1 MKKWADKKWV
11 SAQRI
16 RVDCNYAMAEFVGGD
31 NGVSNKEIKELEPGA
46 KTVHSQLLKK
56 RGQGALAFY
65 DLPYEE
71 KEAARL
77 LTAGRKI
84 GRACRNFVVLG
95 IGGSSLG
102 GIALQRALNH
112 PHYNLLSDAERKYR
126 PRLFFADNIDP
137 DGFHALL
144 DILDLRETVFN
155 VISKSGGTAE
165 TMSQFVYVRD
175 RLIKKL
181 GKEGHR
187 SHIVIT
193 TDPEKGRL
201 REIAEREDYLTFPVP
216 AGVGGRFSVLTPVG
230 LLPAAVAGIDIYML
244 LAGARDMDGRCRI
257 SNLWKNPAY
266 LNAALYY
273 LADTKKGKPIA
284 VMMPYADALYGVAD
298 WFRQLWA
305 ESLGKKTDLDGNIVS
320 TGQTPVRALGATDQ
334 HSQLQLYMEGPN
346 NKLITFLV
354 VERLRKRI
362 LLPRSFADVEGVSY
376 LGGHSLNELIA
387 VEQKTTEL
395 ALTRNKRPN
404 LSVIVPEVNAF
415 TLGQLLFM
423 LEVQTVFAGG
433 LYHINPLDQPGVEEG
448 KQFAYG
454 LMGRKGFEHKAK
466 EFAERPEKSKKY
478 II

>member
-1 MKKWADKKWV
+1 
-11 SAQRI
+11 
-16 RVDCNYAMAEFVGGD
+16 
-31 NGVSNKEIKELEPGA
+31 
-46 KTVHSQLLKK
+46 
-56 RGQGALAFY
+56 
-65 DLPYEE
+65 
-71 KEAARL
+71 
-77 LTAGRKI
+77 
-84 GRACRNFVVLG
+84 VV
-95 IGGSSLG
+95 
-102 GIALQRALNH
+102 
-112 PHYNLLSDAERKYR
+112 
-126 PRLFFADNIDP
+126 
-137 DGFHALL
+137 
-144 DILDLRETVFN
+144 
-155 VISKSGGTAE
+155 
-165 TMSQFVYVRD
+165 
-175 RLIKKL
+175 
-181 GKEGHR
+181 
-187 SHIVIT
+187 T

-230 LLPAAVAGIDIYML
+230 LLPAAIAGIDIFML

-266 LNAALYY
+266 LSAVLYY

-305 ESLGKKTDLDGNIVS
+305 ESLGKRTDLDGNIVS

-334 HSQLQLYMEGPN
+334 HSQLQLYMEGSN
-346 NKLITFLV
+346 NKLITFLA
-354 VERLRKRI
+354 VERFHKKI
-362 LLPRSFADVEGVSY
+362 SMPESFADVEGVGY
-376 LGGHSLNELIA
+376 LGGRSLNELIA

-404 LSVIVPEVNAF
+404 LSIIVPEVNAF

-466 EFAERPEKSKKY
+466 EFAERPEKSEKY